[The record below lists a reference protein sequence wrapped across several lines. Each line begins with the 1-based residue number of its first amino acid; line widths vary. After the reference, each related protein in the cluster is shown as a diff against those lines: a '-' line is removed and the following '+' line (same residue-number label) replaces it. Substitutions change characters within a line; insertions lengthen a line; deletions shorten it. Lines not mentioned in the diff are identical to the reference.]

1 MKLKNRLFAVILT
14 LCLVCSL
21 ADGCFA
27 EPCYENIKRVLT
39 SAVELAGTPD
49 NLFSYPVEMEFSGEV
64 MLAFDLDIGELS
76 VIGVNEYGEYEF
88 TTWVKAPRDD
98 ALMFMAASCGQ
109 WDLLQGMLGD
119 GYRMTYEIFSSD
131 INKCLTIDSAEGAY
145 DFMMNVQQYM
155 E

>member
-1 MKLKNRLFAVILT
+1 MKLKNRLFAIILT
-14 LCLVCSL
+14 LCLICSL
-21 ADGCFA
+21 VNGCFA
-27 EPCYENIKRVLT
+27 EPCYENIKRVLI

-49 NLFSYPVEMEFSGEV
+49 RLISYPVQTEFAGGV
-64 MLAFDLDIGELS
+64 MLAFDLDICELS
-76 VIGVNEYGEYEF
+76 VIGVNKFGEVEF

-131 INKCLTIDSAEGAY
+131 VSKCLTIDSAEAAY
-145 DFMMNVQQYM
+145 DFMMNVEKYM